1 MDLKQWPLSKCS
13 FPFFCVRR
21 NISIIK
27 KSIVMGSNGDF
38 YHHIRYH
45 TFPIVPSYLPLNGY
59 NIPKIKSISHK
70 DSPFATTF
78 DTLQISRFTAS
89 LKQKVLRKFFLR
101 RNNISYSYKI
111 TPKDKDKI
119 LESNSPF
126 YNPFQFYN
134 LSRAI
139 KILRET

>member
-1 MDLKQWPLSKCS
+1 MAAFKMLFPLLLCTTKY
-13 FPFFCVRR
+13 FHY
-21 NISIIK
+21 NE
-27 KSIVMGSNGDF
+27 SIVMGSNGDF

>member
-1 MDLKQWPLSKCS
+1 MAAFKMLFPLLLCTTKY
-13 FPFFCVRR
+13 FHY
-21 NISIIK
+21 NE
-27 KSIVMGSNGDF
+27 SIVMGSNGDF

-111 TPKDKDKI
+111 TPKDKDKT

-139 KILRET
+139 KIL

>member
-1 MDLKQWPLSKCS
+1 MAAFKMLFPLLLCTTKY
-13 FPFFCVRR
+13 FHY
-21 NISIIK
+21 NE
-27 KSIVMGSNGDF
+27 SIVMGSNGDF

-111 TPKDKDKI
+111 TPKDKDKT

>member
-1 MDLKQWPLSKCS
+1 MAAFKMLFPLLLCTTKY
-13 FPFFCVRR
+13 FHY
-21 NISIIK
+21 NE
-27 KSIVMGSNGDF
+27 SIVMGSNGDF

-59 NIPKIKSISHK
+59 NISKIKSISHN
-70 DSPFATTF
+70 DSPFTTTF

-111 TPKDKDKI
+111 TPKDKDKT